1 MDRLIEPLEGR
12 RLLSSAPPMSIT
24 LAAQGADNVLTINNA
39 ANVQLHEFVNSSG
52 NSVHVTSNNGL
63 TNHGF
68 FDRVTKIVINGTN
81 GDDAVRLDDADIEAF
96 ISTFNGKDVIVV
108 TNVAA
113 TVVTN
118 PELVTV
124 DAGNGKDTIIADT
137 SGPGTIT
144 TVVLAKGKDTVEA
157 LFA

>member
-1 MDRLIEPLEGR
+1 MNRLLEPLEGR
-12 RLLSSAPPMSIT
+12 RLLSAAAPMDIT

-39 ANVQLHEFVNSSG
+39 ANVQLHELVNPSG

-68 FDRVTKIVINGTN
+68 FDQVTMIVINGTN
-81 GDDAVRLDDADIEAF
+81 GDDDVRLDDADIKAF

-113 TVVTN
+113 TVITN

-144 TVVLAKGKDTVEA
+144 TVVLATGKDTVEA